1 MEFTAPRRALL
12 SAIESALPASDQG
25 SAMPI
30 LHSLR
35 LSAEKNGD
43 LTVSATD
50 LLVSFTATTQ
60 SVVKKPGAAC
70 VPARL
75 FRDVVARMKE
85 GDLTLSLSTTKAG
98 ASLSVKGA
106 GSRSATAI
114 PVIPGEDFPSLPAPS
129 GASVIFPAASL
140 ASLFKITKPSMSTD
154 QTRPHLACMCFSLFD
169 GKVRAVSTDGHR
181 LAFVEREHAA
191 AEKAIGPWLIP
202 SSFLNRARLPDE
214 GEVTLSAP
222 GKGGPLAFAWSA
234 NNLRVVWTTKL
245 VDAAYPSYQQVIPDR
260 YRMTATVLREE
271 LIDSVKTVGV
281 ASFHV
286 VFTAEGESLS
296 LAAEGA
302 DTCEITDSVPCEIG
316 GGNDGPD
323 LEAITIALTAE
334 YVTQMLSTLPG
345 ERVTLRLSG
354 ELDPAV
360 VVAEGEPGFVG
371 IIMPRRV
378 EGA

>member
-12 SAIESALPASDQG
+12 SAVESALPASDGG

-43 LTVSATD
+43 LIVSATD
-50 LLVSFTATTQ
+50 LLVSCTATTQ
-60 SVVKKPGAAC
+60 GIVKKPGAAC
-70 VPARL
+70 VPAKL

-85 GDLTLSLSTTKAG
+85 GDLALSLSTTKAG

-114 PVIPGEDFPSLPAPS
+114 PVIPGKDFPSIPGPS
-129 GASVIFPAASL
+129 GAPVVFPAPSL
-140 ASLFKITKPSMSTD
+140 ASLFKITKHSMSTD
-154 QTRPHLACMCFSLFD
+154 TTRPHLACACLSISE

-181 LAFVEREHAA
+181 MALLEREHSSPSPV
-191 AEKAIGPWLIP
+191 GPWLIP
-202 SSFLNRARLPDE
+202 SAFLARARLPDE

-222 GKGGPLAFAWSA
+222 GKGGPLAFAWTA
-234 NNLRVVWTTKL
+234 NNLRTVWTTKL

-260 YRMTATVLREE
+260 YRMAVTVVREE
-271 LIDSVKTVGV
+271 LIDSVRTVGV

-286 VFTAEGESLS
+286 VFTVADDKIALVAEGK
-296 LAAEGA
+296 
-302 DTCEITDSVPCEIG
+302 DTCEITDSVPCEIR

-323 LEAITIALTAE
+323 LEAVTIALTAD